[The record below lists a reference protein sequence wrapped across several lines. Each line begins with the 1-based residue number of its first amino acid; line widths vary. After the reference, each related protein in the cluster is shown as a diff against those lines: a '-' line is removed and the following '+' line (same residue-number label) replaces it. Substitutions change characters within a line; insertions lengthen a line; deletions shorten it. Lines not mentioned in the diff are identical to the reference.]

1 MTDLPAVT
9 EQPAEASV
17 EALDEFGL
25 TAKQRVFCDHLLAG
39 ASSPSEAARSAGCK
53 GDYARVY
60 ATRTIRS
67 RAVQEY
73 IRQSVGHTM
82 AIGSVKALTTMLS
95 LLGDRSGQVRYWA
108 ARDVLDRTGFM
119 AQPST
124 PQAPAVT
131 INIDLS

>member
-1 MTDLPAVT
+1 MTSLPAAA
-9 EQPAEASV
+9 EQTGIET
-17 EALDEFGL
+17 LDEFGL
-25 TAKQRVFCDHLLAG
+25 TAKQRAFCDALLSG

-95 LLGDRSGQVRYWA
+95 LLDNKSGQVKFWA